1 MNNKVMA
8 SKVREINPNVH
19 WYSLHDLIKRFPIT
33 NKRWQLNDGGV
44 AFEYF
49 YDLDEQ
55 PETDPWGRKL
65 TMWNRIGQ
73 TEVNDWVNAETN
85 GTYYRLTSVM
95 RKTIA
100 LWMYPSSKHPL
111 FK

>member
-1 MNNKVMA
+1 MA
-8 SKVREINPNVH
+8 KEEVREINPNVH
-19 WYSLHDLIKRFPIT
+19 WYSLHDLISRFPII
-33 NKRWQLNDGGV
+33 NKRWQLAEGGQS
-44 AFEYF
+44 FEYF

-55 PETDPWGRKL
+55 PESDPWGRKL
-65 TMWNRIGQ
+65 TSWNRLGQ
-73 TEVNDWVNAETN
+73 TEINDWLNAETN

-95 RKTIA
+95 RKTVA